1 MEVQFI
7 KLTVRNF
14 LAVRDQV
21 VWPLDNQG
29 LVAIL
34 GVNRDSSAADSNG
47 AGKSTLFEALVW
59 CLWGRTVRGL
69 TADEVINRIVGKDCC
84 VQVEFTHNGVDYMV
98 ARYRKDPKLKNDL
111 HFFSMPQGGTMES
124 LTQQTIVDTQTKID
138 EVLGIDFDTFIRG
151 PMMPQGSFKRFS
163 QLTDAEAKAILEG
176 ALQMDTLAR
185 AGTIAK
191 ERAAALT
198 IKLDAAETELQMLV
212 SLLERVNRDL
222 ADYAGR
228 ERNFAAEKEL
238 RIKGINRER
247 APLEK
252 MRDEL
257 LMTLMQPSVLQ
268 EAVQKAQEAGQKVQD
283 LSGRLQE
290 QWLEKERAARNEVGE
305 RTTAWKT
312 ASYSWEQLESR
323 YSRIKKLEGACPV
336 CERPITKAHQKQV
349 LKMIEPELR
358 KLEAAVREAD
368 AKVLEADEQR
378 KQVEQGSREAARR
391 IGDMRNQAIT
401 KIRAAEEALR
411 ENERTKQEI
420 ERLEQQIMALLQQI
434 RIYAQED
441 SPYLP
446 VIDKFTTEQQEL
458 GASLRRLKPK
468 MEAHQLE
475 INYLEFWRKG
485 FGNQGLK
492 SYILRAVTPYMN
504 QRAAYY
510 SQALTGGELTIEF
523 TTQTQLKSGQV
534 RDQFGVL
541 VTNRNGAQTYQ
552 GNSGG
557 EKSRADLVINL
568 VLSDLVCTRAQK
580 SYPQRFFDEPFEN
593 LDESGV
599 DGVMGLLQDMAPK
612 AGSIFVVTHQAG
624 MAGQFGRVVQVVKEN
639 GKSTIEV

>member
-1 MEVQFI
+1 
-7 KLTVRNF
+7 
-14 LAVRDQV
+14 
-21 VWPLDNQG
+21 
-29 LVAIL
+29 
-34 GVNRDSSAADSNG
+34 
-47 AGKSTLFEALVW
+47 
-59 CLWGRTVRGL
+59 
-69 TADEVINRIVGKDCC
+69 
-84 VQVEFTHNGVDYMV
+84 
-98 ARYRKDPKLKNDL
+98 
-111 HFFSMPQGGTMES
+111 
-124 LTQQTIVDTQTKID
+124 
-138 EVLGIDFDTFIRG
+138 
-151 PMMPQGSFKRFS
+151 
-163 QLTDAEAKAILEG
+163 
-176 ALQMDTLAR
+176 
-185 AGTIAK
+185 
-191 ERAAALT
+191 
-198 IKLDAAETELQMLV
+198 
-212 SLLERVNRDL
+212 
-222 ADYAGR
+222 
-228 ERNFAAEKEL
+228 
-238 RIKGINRER
+238 
-247 APLEK
+247 
-252 MRDEL
+252 
-257 LMTLMQPSVLQ
+257 
-268 EAVQKAQEAGQKVQD
+268 
-283 LSGRLQE
+283 
-290 QWLEKERAARNEVGE
+290 
-305 RTTAWKT
+305 
-312 ASYSWEQLESR
+312 
-323 YSRIKKLEGACPV
+323 
-336 CERPITKAHQKQV
+336 